1 MIEDGK
7 SSKSSQDR
15 VFDLL
20 EAPSTHGGT
29 EVRRIDTH
37 AASVFLAGNTAYK
50 IKRDVRFPFLDYSSL
65 AKRQAACQSEIDV
78 NKRFAPDLYRR
89 VIPITQEP
97 DGSLKLDGHGHP
109 VEWVVEMARFDEDQT
124 LDRLADKGSLDTPLC
139 LKLAQNIAK
148 MHELATAAD
157 GAAWLKALG
166 RFVDQNTQALN
177 EQNDLFDARSVQI
190 LDERSRS
197 TLSRLTPILK
207 RRVEL
212 HLVRRGHGDLHLGN
226 IALVDGEPIAFDA
239 IEFDPIIASGDVLY
253 DLAFLLMDLIE
264 RGHVELSN
272 VVMNEYFSKARRDAD
287 LDGIAALPFFMSV
300 RAAIR
305 AKVTA
310 ARFEKAEHADRPAI
324 KTAALRYF
332 RLACELM
339 QPAQAAVICTGGL
352 SGTGK
357 SVLARSL
364 APNLLPLP
372 GALIL
377 RSDVERKA
385 MFNVPETQSLPP
397 EAYEGDTSTRLYEV
411 LCEKAGRIARSG
423 HSVIV
428 DAVFAKPA
436 ERAAIESAARAAGAN
451 FFGLFL
457 TAPLDVRLKRI
468 RGRLGDV
475 SDADAAVARQQDSYE
490 LGKMNWT
497 LLDASGSPVDTLATA
512 RELIP
517 NGIKAPEP
525 PLPSTRRSEDPP
537 APDLQPPVDTQSFR

>member
-7 SSKSSQDR
+7 SSKSNQDR

-20 EAPSTHGGT
+20 EAPSTHSGAK
-29 EVRRIDTH
+29 VRRIDTH
-37 AASVFLAGNTAYK
+37 AASVFLAGDTAYK
-50 IKRDVRFPFLDYSSL
+50 VKRNVRFPFLDYSSV
-65 AKRQAACQSEIDV
+65 AKRKAACQSEIDV
-78 NKRFAPDLYRR
+78 NKLFAPDLYRR
-89 VIPITQEP
+89 AIPITQEP
-97 DGSLKLDGHGHP
+97 DGSLKLDGHGQP

-124 LDRLADKGSLDTPLC
+124 LDRLANKGSLDTTLC
-139 LKLAQNIAK
+139 LKLAQNLGK
-148 MHELATAAD
+148 MHERATTAD
-157 GAAWLKALG
+157 GRVWLNALG
-166 RFVDQNTQALN
+166 RFIDQNTQALI
-177 EQNDLFDARSVQI
+177 EQRNLFDEGSVRQ
-190 LDERSRS
+190 LDERCRS
-197 TLSRLTPILK
+197 ALAHLTPILEQ
-207 RRVEL
+207 RVEMN
-212 HLVRRGHGDLHLGN
+212 LVRRGHGDLHLGN
-226 IALVDGEPIAFDA
+226 IALVDGDPIAFDA
-239 IEFDPIIASGDVLY
+239 IEFDPIVASGDVLY

-264 RGHVELSN
+264 RGYVELSN
-272 VVMNEYFSKARRDAD
+272 VVMNEYFRAVRRDAD

-310 ARFEKAEHADRPAI
+310 ARLEEAEHADQPVI

-385 MFNVPETQSLPP
+385 MFDIPETQSLPP
-397 EAYEGDTSTRLYEV
+397 EAYEGDTSTRLYDV
-411 LCEKAGRIARSG
+411 LCEKAGRIARAG

-428 DAVFAKPA
+428 DAVYAKPA
-436 ERAAIESAARAAGAN
+436 ERAAIESAYRAAGAN

-468 RGRLGDV
+468 RGRLGDA
-475 SDADAAVARQQDSYE
+475 SDADAAVAQQQDSYE
-490 LGKMNWT
+490 LGKMNWA
-497 LLDASGSPVDTLATA
+497 LLDASGSPAGTLAKA

-517 NGIKAPEP
+517 DGIKAPEP
-525 PLPSTRRSEDPP
+525 PLPSTRHSEDPP
-537 APDLQPPVDTQSFR
+537 APDLQPPVDTQSLR